1 MCIRVRCLLSMQRAF
16 IPAAELGET
25 FPSLTEGI
33 SVDTSEEE
41 CSSNSNVDQ
50 LRIGSWSCGR
60 PGTCSLL
67 LFSFFSHFWDIF
79 LAGAFLHLSVTP
91 TLCITNDGK
100 YHYCLCIYI
109 CFCLMSESARD
120 INFKEDFSPVFTRL

>member
-1 MCIRVRCLLSMQRAF
+1 MGRAF
-16 IPAAELGET
+16 LPAAELGDT
-25 FPSLTEGI
+25 FHSLTEGI

-41 CSSNSNVDQ
+41 CSSNNNMYQ

-67 LFSFFSHFWDIF
+67 VFSFFSHFWDIF
-79 LAGAFLHLSVTP
+79 LSGAFLHLSVTP

-100 YHYCLCIYI
+100 GCLCIYI
-109 CFCLMSESARD
+109 CSCLMSESAGD
-120 INFKEDFSPVFTRL
+120 VNF